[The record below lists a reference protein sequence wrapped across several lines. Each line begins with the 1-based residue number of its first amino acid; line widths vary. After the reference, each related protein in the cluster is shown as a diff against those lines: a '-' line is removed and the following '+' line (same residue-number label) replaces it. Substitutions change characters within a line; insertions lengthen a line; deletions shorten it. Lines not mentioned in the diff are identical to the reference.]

1 MYFNIKINFMKKI
14 SLFLTMLFLGLSLQ
28 AQKNGKLS
36 FNASGELKIVQFTD
50 LHIELDR
57 GRNLEVYET
66 IPKIVAYEKP
76 DLVVITGDIVTEDNP
91 QRSYSKLAEIFV
103 KAGVPYA
110 IVFGN
115 HDSEH
120 NLPRKEVAAFIEKL
134 PGTLNKNDKR
144 SEGYTNFVVPVF
156 GRDGKKAA
164 LLYFMD
170 SNAYSTLK
178 PLIGGWGWFTHEQVG
193 WYRERSRKF
202 TAENN
207 AVPYPALAF
216 FHIPFPEYED
226 AWNNRVNP
234 PVGEKRED
242 ICSPLINTG
251 MFAAMLESGDV
262 MGTFVGHDHYN
273 DYIGV
278 HYGIALAYGRVTKT
292 GDKPLD
298 PGPGA
303 RVIVLKEGKRA
314 FDTWIR
320 EPSGNKVY
328 ECQYPD
334 SFSATEAKR

>member
-1 MYFNIKINFMKKI
+1 MKKI
-14 SLFLTMLFLGLSLQ
+14 SLFLTIIIFCFSLN
-28 AQKNGKLS
+28 AQKKEKIT
-36 FNASGELKIVQFTD
+36 FNTSGELKIVQFTD
-50 LHIELDR
+50 LHIELER
-57 GRNLEVYET
+57 KRFLEVYET
-66 IPKIVAYEKP
+66 IPKILEYEKP
-76 DLVVITGDIVTEDNP
+76 DLAVVTGDIVTEDNP
-91 QRSYSKLAEIFV
+91 QRGFSKLADLFV
-103 KAGVPYA
+103 QAGIPYA

-120 NLPRKEVAAFIEKL
+120 NLSRKEVAAYIEKL
-134 PGTLNKNDKR
+134 PGILNKNDKK
-144 SEGYTNFVVPVF
+144 SEGYTNFVLPVF
-156 GRDGKKAA
+156 GQDGKKAA

-170 SNAYSTLK
+170 SNDYSTLK
-178 PLIGGWGWFTHEQVG
+178 PLIGGWGWFTHGQVG
-193 WYRERSRKF
+193 WYRKQSRKF

-216 FHIPFPEYED
+216 FHIPLPEYED
-226 AWNNRVNP
+226 AWNNKTNL

-278 HYGIALAYGRVTKT
+278 HYGIAMAYGRVTKT

-303 RVIVLKEGKRA
+303 RVIVLREGRRA

-320 EPSGNKVY
+320 EPGGKKVY
-328 ECQYPD
+328 ECKYPD
-334 SFSATEAKR
+334 SF